1 MAGALLGGV
10 AGAYVGMKLSRDQNA
25 EMISELEGKKDFE
38 VSKDEVSRIELKK
51 PSFVSRGH
59 IVIASS
65 KGEDT
70 KILIADKKDYERVMT
85 LMQAFLPGV
94 IAFV

>member
-1 MAGALLGGV
+1 
-10 AGAYVGMKLSRDQNA
+10 MKLSRDQNA

-38 VSKDEVSRIELKK
+38 VLKGEVSRIELKK
-51 PSFVSRGH
+51 PSFVNRGH
-59 IVIASS
+59 ILITSS

-85 LMQAFLPGV
+85 LMQAFHPGV